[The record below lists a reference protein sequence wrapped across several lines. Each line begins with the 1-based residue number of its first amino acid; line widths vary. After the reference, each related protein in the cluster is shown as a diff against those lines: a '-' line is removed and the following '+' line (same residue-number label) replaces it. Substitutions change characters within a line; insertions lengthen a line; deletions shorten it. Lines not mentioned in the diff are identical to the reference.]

1 MRQREAQTQT
11 DRHRHRQRQR
21 HNRQRQRH
29 KHRQKGKLRKETVYK
44 FSVELSALLFSPSP
58 QTPPHPTRVF
68 PIAAA
73 ARLPF
78 QPEASCTIRTH
89 RTQDKG
95 TPASGS
101 DRATKQQSKSTNKT
115 ARRIVVVHRDSAGS
129 TCSRSTGGRGG
140 TGGTPILTALM
151 ACTHVRRSSLY
162 YHRGHKW

>member
-1 MRQREAQTQT
+1 M
-11 DRHRHRQRQR
+11 RHRHRRTDTDTDGQRQR

-44 FSVELSALLFSPSP
+44 FSAELCALLFSPSP
-58 QTPPHPTRVF
+58 QTPPHPTQVF

-101 DRATKQQSKSTNKT
+101 DRATKQQSQSTDKT
-115 ARRIVVVHRDSAGS
+115 ARRVVVVHRDSAGS
-129 TCSRSTGGRGG
+129 TCSRSV
-140 TGGTPILTALM
+140 PPLLTALM
-151 ACTHVRRSSLY
+151 AMHVCRSSLY